1 MNHGRKRP
9 LGINFSEEN
18 RRKVVGKSVKNSQKR
33 FFLIFFS
40 NLFAVIISTG
50 KRILQLFCLLKVS
63 ISFAVSFKSGS
74 YSEFPIGAPL
84 AKRNV
89 LAIPPPIIMLSN
101 FDTKFF
107 RTEILV
113 DTLEPPIIASDGF
126 DGFS

>member
-1 MNHGRKRP
+1 M
-9 LGINFSEEN
+9 
-18 RRKVVGKSVKNSQKR
+18 
-33 FFLIFFS
+33 
-40 NLFAVIISTG
+40 
-50 KRILQLFCLLKVS
+50 S

-84 AKRNV
+84 AKKNV

-126 DGFS
+126 DGFSKVLFKAEISSHNIGPKYDGKKFVIECVDE